1 MNLKIGVDKTP
12 KMRYNISTK
21 RKGNNKMKTYLVD
34 VYLKGWGCD
43 NYLVNANNEEEAK
56 KACLERCKEETDFD
70 GWEVI
75 GVKEWKY

>member
-1 MNLKIGVDKTP
+1 
-12 KMRYNISTK
+12 
-21 RKGNNKMKTYLVD
+21 MKTYLVD

-43 NYLVNANNEEEAK
+43 NYLVNAKNEEEAK